1 MSERFAVYIYS
12 PKHNVSEETIRR
24 TIRKINTI
32 VEDAFDGNVYDFDKV
47 EE

>member
-1 MSERFAVYIYS
+1 MSEKFVVYIYS
-12 PKHNVSEETIRR
+12 PNYKVSEETIRK
-24 TIRKINTI
+24 TIRRIDSI